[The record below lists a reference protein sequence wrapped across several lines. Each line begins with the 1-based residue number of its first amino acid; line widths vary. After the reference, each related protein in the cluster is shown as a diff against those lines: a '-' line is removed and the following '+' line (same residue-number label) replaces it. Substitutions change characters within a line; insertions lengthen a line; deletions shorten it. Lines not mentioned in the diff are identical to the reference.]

1 MRHLKSYFAAIMLA
15 STCTVASSAQEAL
28 RSAYFL
34 EGYNYRHELNPAF
47 APERNYVSF
56 PVLGNLSL
64 GFNSNVGLSTFLYPM
79 NGELATFM
87 HPDVSASEFLG
98 KLRNVN
104 HIQQELDLTILSFGF
119 RGFGGYNTFSLGV
132 RENIGMSLPKDLF
145 TFMKLGQ
152 DGTTSHYN
160 FKNIGIN
167 ANAMAEVAFGHS
179 RQILP
184 QLRVGAKLKFLLG
197 VGDANIRI
205 SDMDVTLGDEKW
217 SVRADGEMDICAGDG
232 LKVPTYAE
240 SGKHYDNPDDANL
253 IDWDGLDYDKFG
265 LSGFG
270 AAIDLGAT
278 YQLHPDLEISASVLD
293 LGFVSWSN
301 AVHAKTGTTT
311 WEFDGFKDV
320 AIDKNSPNYETNKF
334 DQQLENLGNDLEDAV
349 EFHRLSDGGSRTS
362 GIGATITVGAAY
374 TAPFYRGL
382 KGGLLFTQR
391 IDGLHSW
398 TEGRISAN
406 LIPVSFFDLSVNYAL
421 STFGSSLGWIINIH
435 PKGFNL
441 FVGSDFTFYKVT
453 PQFVPV
459 NNLNANVQFGI
470 NFTFGSKSKKDA
482 LKPLL
487 PSW

>member
-1 MRHLKSYFAAIMLA
+1 
-15 STCTVASSAQEAL
+15 
-28 RSAYFL
+28 
-34 EGYNYRHELNPAF
+34 
-47 APERNYVSF
+47 
-56 PVLGNLSL
+56 
-64 GFNSNVGLSTFLYPM
+64 
-79 NGELATFM
+79 
-87 HPDVSASEFLG
+87 
-98 KLRNVN
+98 
-104 HIQQELDLTILSFGF
+104 
-119 RGFGGYNTFSLGV
+119 
-132 RENIGMSLPKDLF
+132 
-145 TFMKLGQ
+145 
-152 DGTTSHYN
+152 
-160 FKNIGIN
+160 
-167 ANAMAEVAFGHS
+167 MAEVALGHS

>member
-152 DGTTSHYN
+152 DGPTSHYN

-167 ANAMAEVAFGHS
+167 ANAMAEVAFGYS
-179 RQILP
+179 RSCAWAPSL
-184 QLRVGAKLKFLLG
+184 
-197 VGDANIRI
+197 N
-205 SDMDVTLGDEKW
+205 SS
-217 SVRADGEMDICAGDG
+217 SV
-232 LKVPTYAE
+232 
-240 SGKHYDNPDDANL
+240 
-253 IDWDGLDYDKFG
+253 
-265 LSGFG
+265 
-270 AAIDLGAT
+270 
-278 YQLHPDLEISASVLD
+278 
-293 LGFVSWSN
+293 
-301 AVHAKTGTTT
+301 
-311 WEFDGFKDV
+311 
-320 AIDKNSPNYETNKF
+320 
-334 DQQLENLGNDLEDAV
+334 
-349 EFHRLSDGGSRTS
+349 
-362 GIGATITVGAAY
+362 
-374 TAPFYRGL
+374 
-382 KGGLLFTQR
+382 
-391 IDGLHSW
+391 
-398 TEGRISAN
+398 
-406 LIPVSFFDLSVNYAL
+406 
-421 STFGSSLGWIINIH
+421 
-435 PKGFNL
+435 
-441 FVGSDFTFYKVT
+441 
-453 PQFVPV
+453 
-459 NNLNANVQFGI
+459 
-470 NFTFGSKSKKDA
+470 
-482 LKPLL
+482 
-487 PSW
+487 

>member
-1 MRHLKSYFAAIMLA
+1 MRHLKSYFAAILLA
-15 STCTVASSAQEAL
+15 SACTASAQEAL

-56 PVLGNLSL
+56 PILGNFGIGL
-64 GFNSNVGLSTFLYPM
+64 NSNVGLSTFVYPI

-87 HPDVSASEFLG
+87 HPDVSANEFLG

-104 HIQQELDLTILSFGF
+104 HIKEELDLTILSFGF

-132 RENIGMSLPKDLF
+132 RETASFSLPKDLF

-152 DGTTSHYN
+152 DGPTSHYN

-167 ANAMAEVAFGHS
+167 GNAMAEVALGHS

-184 QLRVGAKLKFLLG
+184 QLRVGAKLKFLVG
-197 VGDANIRI
+197 VADFNARI
-205 SDMDVTLGDEKW
+205 SNMDVTLGDEKW
-217 SVRADGEMDICAGDG
+217 SVRADGEVNIAAGNG

-253 IDWDGLDYDKFG
+253 IDWDNLDYDSFG
-265 LSGFG
+265 LGGFG

-293 LGFVSWSN
+293 LGFVSWNN
-301 AVHAKTGTTT
+301 AIHGKTGTTS
-311 WEFDGFKDV
+311 WDFDGFHQV
-320 AIDKNSPNYETNKF
+320 AIDKNSPNYDTNKF

-349 EFHRLSDGGSRTS
+349 EFHRLSDGGSRTT
-362 GIGATITVGAAY
+362 GIGATITLGAAY

-382 KGGLLFTQR
+382 KGGVLFTQR
-391 IDGLHSW
+391 INGVHSW

-406 LIPVSFFDLSVNYAL
+406 VTPVKFFDASINYAI
-421 STFGSSLGWIINIH
+421 STFGSSFGWIINIH

-441 FVGSDFTFYKVT
+441 FLGSDFQIFKVT
-453 PQFVPV
+453 PQYIPV
-459 NNLNANVQFGI
+459 GNINANLQFGI
-470 NFTFGSKSKKDA
+470 NFTFGSKPKKEV

>member
-152 DGTTSHYN
+152 DGPTSHYN

-167 ANAMAEVAFGHS
+167 ANAMAEVALGHS

-217 SVRADGEMDICAGDG
+217 SVRADGEMDICAGNG

-240 SGKHYDNPDDANL
+240 SGKHYDNPNDANL
-253 IDWDGLDYDKFG
+253 IDWDGVDYDKFG

-320 AIDKNSPNYETNKF
+320 AIDKNSPQLR
-334 DQQLENLGNDLEDAV
+334 DQ
-349 EFHRLSDGGSRTS
+349 
-362 GIGATITVGAAY
+362 
-374 TAPFYRGL
+374 
-382 KGGLLFTQR
+382 
-391 IDGLHSW
+391 
-398 TEGRISAN
+398 
-406 LIPVSFFDLSVNYAL
+406 
-421 STFGSSLGWIINIH
+421 
-435 PKGFNL
+435 
-441 FVGSDFTFYKVT
+441 
-453 PQFVPV
+453 
-459 NNLNANVQFGI
+459 
-470 NFTFGSKSKKDA
+470 
-482 LKPLL
+482 
-487 PSW
+487 

>member
-1 MRHLKSYFAAIMLA
+1 MRHLKSYFAAILLA
-15 STCTVASSAQEAL
+15 STCSVATSAQEAL

-56 PVLGNLSL
+56 PVLGNLSVGL
-64 GFNSNVGLSTFLYPM
+64 NSNVGLSTFLYPM
-79 NGELATFM
+79 NGQLATFM
-87 HPDVSASEFLG
+87 HPDVSADEFLG

-104 HIQQELDLTILSFGF
+104 HIKENLNLTILSFGF
-119 RGFGGYNTFSLGV
+119 RGFGGYNTFSIGV
-132 RENIGMSLPKDLF
+132 RENLSLSLPKDLF

-152 DGTTSHYN
+152 DGPTSHYN
-160 FKNIGIN
+160 FKNIGIAGN
-167 ANAMAEVAFGHS
+167 AIAEVALGHS

-184 QLRVGAKLKFLLG
+184 QLRVGAKLKIL
-197 VGDANIRI
+197 VGGGDFNARI
-205 SDMDVTLGDEKW
+205 SDMDVTLGDEMW
-217 SVRADGEMDICAGDG
+217 SVRANGEVNIAAGNG

-240 SGKHYDNPDDANL
+240 SGKHYSNPDDADL
-253 IDWDGLDYDKFG
+253 IDWDGIDYSKFG
-265 LSGFG
+265 IGGIG
-270 AAIDLGAT
+270 AAIDLGAV
-278 YQLHPDLEISASVLD
+278 YQLHPDLELSASVTD
-293 LGFVSWSN
+293 LGFVSWNN
-301 AVHAKTGTTT
+301 AVHGKTGTAS
-311 WEFDGFKDV
+311 WEFKGFEDV
-320 AIDKNSPNYETNKF
+320 AIDKNSPNYESNKF

-349 EFHRLSDGGSRTS
+349 EFHRLSDGGSRTT
-362 GIGATITVGAAY
+362 GIGATVTIGGVY

-391 IDGLHSW
+391 IDGIHSW

-406 LIPVSFFDLSVNYAL
+406 ITPVGFFDASINYAL
-421 STFGSSLGWIINIH
+421 STFGSSFGWIINIH

-441 FVGSDFTFYKVT
+441 FLGSDFQFFKVT
-453 PQFVPV
+453 PQYIPV
-459 NNLNANVQFGI
+459 GNINANVQLGI

>member
-1 MRHLKSYFAAIMLA
+1 MRHLKSYFAAIALA
-15 STCTVASSAQEAL
+15 SACTVATTAQEAL

-47 APERNYVSF
+47 APERNYVAF
-56 PVLGNLSL
+56 PVLGNLSVSL
-64 GFNSNVGLSTFLYPM
+64 NSNVGLSTFLYPM
-79 NGELATFM
+79 NGEFATFM
-87 HPDVSASEFLG
+87 HPDVDADKFLG

-104 HIQQELDLTILSFGF
+104 HIKQEVDLQILSFGF
-119 RGFGGYNTFSLGV
+119 RAFGGYNTFSLGV
-132 RENIGMSLPKDLF
+132 SERTAFSLPKDLF
-145 TFMKLGQ
+145 KFMKLGQ
-152 DGTTSHYN
+152 DGPTSHYN
-160 FKNIGIN
+160 FKNIGIMG
-167 ANAMAEVAFGHS
+167 NAMAEVALGHS

-184 QLRVGAKLKFLLG
+184 QLRVGAKLKIL
-197 VGDANIRI
+197 VGAIDINARI
-205 SDMDVTLGDEKW
+205 SDMSVTLGDEMW
-217 SVRADGEMDICAGDG
+217 DVRANGEVNIAAGNG

-240 SGKHYDNPDDANL
+240 SGKHYEKPEDANL

-265 LSGFG
+265 LAGFG
-270 AAIDLGAT
+270 GAIDLGAT

-293 LGFVSWSN
+293 LGFMSWSN
-301 AVHAKTGTTT
+301 AVHGKTGDTT
-311 WEFDGFKDV
+311 WSFKGFDNV
-320 AIDKNSPNYETNKF
+320 AIDKNSPNYDEKNF
-334 DQQLENLGNDLEDAV
+334 DQQLEDLGNNLEDAV
-349 EFHRLSDGGSRTS
+349 EFHRLSDGGSRTT
-362 GIGATITVGAAY
+362 GLGATITVGAAY

-391 IDGLHSW
+391 IDGIYSW

-406 LIPVSFFDLSVNYAL
+406 VTPVKFFDASINYAL

-441 FVGSDFTFYKVT
+441 FVGSDFTFYKVS

-459 NNLNANVQFGI
+459 NNLNANVQLGI
-470 NFTFGSKSKKDA
+470 NFTFGSKPKKEV